1 MALPRIATIVLLL
14 ALTTGCGDGD
24 AVTARTPAEA
34 VIQRMKGSAG
44 VKVTR
49 LVRLDYGE
57 KVFTPPAED
66 DSVVPVNIGEYSE
79 SRATGV
85 LGAAASD
92 LTATYY
98 RTNVPDELRS
108 VVPTDLSYMTTRTIT
123 IAGSGTY
130 QYRAD
135 RQDVPAGKSWL
146 HGGGSGCEQLLR
158 AIGSLGVRS
167 LVSPEV
173 LRKLAAP
180 APSSGAAI
188 DGVATVVHAGSGSL
202 TEFAIAAPH
211 DDPVIAA
218 QFRERDDSTQVS
230 WRLWVGPDRLPRR
243 VHLTSTYPMAEDNQP
258 KTSVIEVDFTGWGS
272 EVLID
277 PPPSDQ
283 VHETGTCLDPEPY

>member
-1 MALPRIATIVLLL
+1 MALPRIPTIVLLL
-14 ALTTGCGDGD
+14 VLTAGCGDGE

-34 VIQRMKGSAG
+34 VTQRMKGSAG

-66 DSVVPVNIGEYSE
+66 DSVALVNIGEYSE

-85 LGAAASD
+85 LGATASD

-98 RTNVPDELRS
+98 RTNVPDEVKS

-123 IAGSGTY
+123 ITGSGTY
-130 QYRAD
+130 RYRAD

-146 HGGGSGCEQLLR
+146 HGRSPDCEQLLR
-158 AIGSLGVRS
+158 AIGSLGVRN

-188 DGVATVVHAGSGSL
+188 DGVATVVHAGSSSL

-218 QFRERDDSTQVS
+218 QFRKRNDLTQIS
-230 WRLWVGPDRLPRR
+230 WQLWVGPDRLPRR

-258 KTSVIEVDFTGWGS
+258 KTTVTEVDFTDWGS
-272 EVLID
+272 DVLVE